1 MPTFQAT
8 SWGMDDLFLP
18 LLAVRERVVEYH
30 QATTP
35 IEADLI
41 QSEAPV
47 FTTVAVSVLGPTSI
61 RVIFPQPAK
70 DNSALVQPGNYVIT
84 PTLNVYSVT
93 PEVAVNP
100 GYVDLEIDE
109 QRTGVIY
116 EVEVQG
122 VEKA

>member
-8 SWGMDDLFLP
+8 EWDIEDLDNP
-18 LLAVRERVVEYH
+18 LAAVRVRDVETH

-47 FTTVAVSVLGPTSI
+47 FTTITVAVLGPTSI

-70 DNSALVQPGNYVIT
+70 NNSALVQAGNYVIT
-84 PTLNVYSVT
+84 PSRNVYSVT
-93 PEVAVNP
+93 PEAVAEPN
-100 GYVDLEIDE
+100 YVDLEIDE
-109 QRTGVIY
+109 QLTGVSY
-116 EVEVQG
+116 EIEVQG

>member
-8 SWGMDDLFLP
+8 EWEDTEEMFQAGR
-18 LLAVRERVVEYH
+18 VRVVESH
-30 QATTP
+30 PATTP

-47 FTTVAVSVLGPTSI
+47 FSTVAVSVLGPTSI
-61 RVIFPQPAK
+61 RVTFPQPAK
-70 DNSALVQPGNYVIT
+70 NNSALVQAGNYVIT

-93 PEVAVNP
+93 PEVATYP
-100 GYVDLEIDE
+100 SYVDLEIDE
-109 QRTGVIY
+109 QTTGVAY
-116 EVEVQG
+116 EIEVQG